1 MRSKNKT
8 KKPFKLII
16 IILVCVLAFY
26 ASKLLHAKKKIQKE
40 EISEAGK
47 IVIAPIST
55 PTPIPIPSTS
65 IVEEEATPKENV
77 FRKVAFGYSI
87 KGKPIE
93 GYEIGSGDDCLF
105 MFGSI
110 HGNEMGTTDLL
121 NKLVAEIRAKP
132 NLVGEKMKLIVLPIA
147 NPDGYYDRT
156 DKLNANLV
164 NLNLNFATTDW
175 QQYGGEGT
183 FAGEKPFSEPESRV
197 IKEIVEKYKPRR
209 MISYHAKGGIVNPEY
224 NHESSLAL
232 SLWYAEM
239 TGYKYYGD
247 GDWDFSGTATRWFKE
262 TTGNAAL
269 TVELSELL
277 ASDWEINRDALLELI
292 S

>member
-1 MRSKNKT
+1 VRSKNKT

-132 NLVGEKMKLIVLPIA
+132 NLVGEKMKLI
-147 NPDGYYDRT
+147 
-156 DKLNANLV
+156 
-164 NLNLNFATTDW
+164 NLNFATTDW